1 MAQEAVGSE
10 PSEFPSLLS
19 GLDDCLQE
27 IEEKFTSCGH
37 KESCVDVKLERA
49 KLKR

>member
-1 MAQEAVGSE
+1 M
-10 PSEFPSLLS
+10 
-19 GLDDCLQE
+19 QE

-37 KESCVDVKLERA
+37 KENCVDVKLERA